1 MIIDRIRDIEE
12 FKKFFY
18 DHPMNDGL
26 YSYDFI
32 KNNPYLFCFYNENT
46 GVLEGYISITA
57 DKEENLFLSG
67 AAIRKNMQENI
78 NAIKMVCDAFPT
90 DMYAETDLKPAQ
102 IVLLKAEFQKI
113 DNNLYRRS
121 KNGQK

>member
-1 MIIDRIRDIEE
+1 MIIDHIRDINE
-12 FKKFFY
+12 FEKFFY

-26 YSYDFI
+26 YSFDFI
-32 KNNPYLFCFYNENT
+32 KNNPNLFCFYNEVT

-57 DKEENLFLSG
+57 DKDENLFLSG

-78 NAIKMVCDAFPT
+78 NAIKKICDAFPK
-90 DMYAETDLKPAQ
+90 DMYAETDLKPAK

-113 DNNLYRRS
+113 DNNLYRRNR
-121 KNGQK
+121 NG